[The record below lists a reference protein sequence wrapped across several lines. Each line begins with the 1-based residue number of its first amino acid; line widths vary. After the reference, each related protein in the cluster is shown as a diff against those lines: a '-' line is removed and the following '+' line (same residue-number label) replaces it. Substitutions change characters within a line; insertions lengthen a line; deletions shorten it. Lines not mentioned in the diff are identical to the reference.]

1 MPRKKKQSAFEDTVE
16 IASRLPWWAG
26 LLLAVVSYFG
36 LHALAVTAPP
46 SAPAMPGEL
55 GNVVVGQ
62 MFRTMAFYGQY
73 LLPAIFT
80 LGALVSVLRRRKRAK
95 LYQDVSRTPSQ
106 QALESL
112 TWHEFELLIG
122 EWFRRQG
129 YAVVETGGVGE
140 PDGGV
145 DLVLSKQNQTYLVQC
160 KQWKALQVGVTV
172 VRELM
177 GVMAVQN
184 ASGGFVVT
192 SGRFTDEA
200 RRFAEQAKIILI
212 DGRQLTGLLRQ
223 QSRVSAA
230 HPAVQSAPVS
240 PETAPA
246 CPKCGAGM
254 VMRTASRGAN
264 AGRSFWGCSQFPT
277 CRATRSINV

>member
-95 LYQDVSRTPSQ
+95 LYQDVARTPSQ

-145 DLVLSKQNQTYLVQC
+145 DL
-160 KQWKALQVGVTV
+160 ALTCAMRSVSRDTVTP
-172 VRELM
+172 L
-177 GVMAVQN
+177 
-184 ASGGFVVT
+184 
-192 SGRFTDEA
+192 
-200 RRFAEQAKIILI
+200 
-212 DGRQLTGLLRQ
+212 
-223 QSRVSAA
+223 
-230 HPAVQSAPVS
+230 
-240 PETAPA
+240 
-246 CPKCGAGM
+246 
-254 VMRTASRGAN
+254 
-264 AGRSFWGCSQFPT
+264 
-277 CRATRSINV
+277 

>member
-16 IASRLPWWAG
+16 IASWLPWWAG
-26 LLLAVVSYFG
+26 LLLAVVSYLG

-46 SAPAMPGEL
+46 STPAMPGEL
-55 GNVVVGQ
+55 GNVVVAQ

-80 LGALVSVLRRRKRAK
+80 LGALVSVLRRGKRAK

-140 PDGGV
+140 PDGGI
-145 DLVLSKQNQTYLVQC
+145 DLVLSKQNQIYLVQC
-160 KQWKALQVGVTV
+160 KQWKALQVGVNV

-200 RRFAEQAKIILI
+200 RRFAEQAKITLI

-223 QSRVSAA
+223 QSKASAA
-230 HPAVQSAPVS
+230 RPAVQSAPAS
-240 PETAPA
+240 PEAAPA
-246 CPKCGAGM
+246 CPKCGADM

-277 CRATRSINV
+277 CRATRPI

>member
-1 MPRKKKQSAFEDTVE
+1 MPRKKKHSALEDTIE

-26 LLLAVVSYFG
+26 LPLAVVSYFG
-36 LHALAVTAPP
+36 LHALAVTAPT

-95 LYQDVSRTPSQ
+95 LYQDVARTPSQ

-140 PDGGV
+140 PDGGI

-177 GVMAVQN
+177 GVMAVRN
-184 ASGGFVVT
+184 ANGGFVVT

-200 RRFAEQAKIILI
+200 RRFAEQAKI
-212 DGRQLTGLLRQ
+212 T
-223 QSRVSAA
+223 
-230 HPAVQSAPVS
+230 
-240 PETAPA
+240 
-246 CPKCGAGM
+246 
-254 VMRTASRGAN
+254 
-264 AGRSFWGCSQFPT
+264 
-277 CRATRSINV
+277 

>member
-46 SAPAMPGEL
+46 SGTAMPGEL
-55 GNVVVGQ
+55 GNVVVAQ

-106 QALESL
+106 RALESL

-177 GVMAVQN
+177 GVMAVRN

-200 RRFAEQAKIILI
+200 RRFAEQAKITLI

-223 QSRVSAA
+223 QSRVPAA
-230 HPAVQSAPVS
+230 RPAAQSAPVS

-246 CPKCGAGM
+246 CPKCGADM

-277 CRATRSINV
+277 CRATRPI